1 MNEILIISGGIFNIA
16 FAVFHLLFWKI
27 FDWQSDLRNLTFIN
41 RNIMQILN
49 LCLTFTFLIF
59 AYLSL
64 FHTEELLSTSLGHSI
79 LVLISIFWLLRA
91 LEQVWFFTLKK
102 SVSIAF
108 FVFFLFG
115 ATIYAIPATNI
126 I

>member
-27 FDWQSDLRNLTFIN
+27 FNWQSDLRNLTFIN

-115 ATIYAIPATNI
+115 ATIYAIPVTNI